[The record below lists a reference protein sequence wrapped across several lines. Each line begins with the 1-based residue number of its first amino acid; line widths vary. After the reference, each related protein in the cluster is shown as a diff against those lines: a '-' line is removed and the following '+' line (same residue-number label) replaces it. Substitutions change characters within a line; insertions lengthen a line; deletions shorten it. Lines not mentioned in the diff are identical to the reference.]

1 MQVDSDAAAARP
13 TGLAGNGSKVCA
25 RVRGLAK
32 NGSKEVCLCT
42 RVCLRVNKRQKNT
55 FASPSRHY
63 HIKDSFMVL
72 FFSLSFSP
80 IPVLLELELT

>member
-42 RVCLRVNKRQKNT
+42 RVCLRVNKRQEEHLC
-55 FASPSRHY
+55 FS
-63 HIKDSFMVL
+63 IKILPYQGLLHGAFL
-72 FFSLSFSP
+72 FPLILSNSS
-80 IPVLLELELT
+80 IIRT